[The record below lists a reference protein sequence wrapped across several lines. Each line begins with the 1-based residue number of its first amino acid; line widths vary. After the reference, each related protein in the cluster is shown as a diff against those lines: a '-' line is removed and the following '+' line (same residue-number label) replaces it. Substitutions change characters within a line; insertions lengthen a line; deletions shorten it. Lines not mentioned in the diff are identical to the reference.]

1 MNWTASFTY
10 RYFKLL
16 LLAAK
21 PHFEFQMFA
30 KAPDVVSRP
39 PRRAIFL
46 RHDVDLC
53 LEKALCMAQVENSVG
68 VRATYMVSID
78 CPLYS
83 LESEFQLNIVK
94 KISELGHDIGL
105 HHIVDDKPTD
115 KVGIDQPEA
124 GMNFAR
130 RKLERLIDRPV
141 NSFSFHRPTP
151 EVLGGSLVMN
161 GMVNAYS
168 GDLMACYLSD
178 SAGSWKG
185 RDPLAHIL
193 SPRGRLLQLLVHP
206 LWWGEDHMDAED
218 RLQEFFENRTQASPV
233 EEAEAFDNIL
243 LSHLGRVRRRGL
255 NIRPVGIDDIPQI
268 MAPRSVA
275 RA

>member
-1 MNWTASFTY
+1 MNRTASFTY
-10 RYFKLL
+10 SYFKVL

-39 PRRAIFL
+39 PRKAIFL

-68 VRATYMVSID
+68 VPATYMVSID
-78 CPLYS
+78 SPLYS
-83 LESEFQLNIVK
+83 LECEFQLNMVK
-94 KISELGHDIGL
+94 KIAELGHDIGL
-105 HHIVDDKPTD
+105 HHIMDDKPTD
-115 KVGIDQPEA
+115 KLGIDQLEIS
-124 GMNFAR
+124 MNFAR
-130 RKLERLIDRPV
+130 QELERLIARPV

-151 EVLGGSLVMN
+151 EVLGGPLVMT

-178 SAGSWKG
+178 SAGTWKG

-193 SPRGRLLQLLVHP
+193 SPRGQLLQLLVHP
-206 LWWGEDHMDAED
+206 LWWGEVHMEAED
-218 RLQEFFENRTQASPV
+218 RLQEFFENRTEGSSI
-233 EEAEAFDNIL
+233 EDAEAFDNIL
-243 LSHLGRVRRRGL
+243 LSHLARVRRRGL
-255 NIRPVGIDDIPQI
+255 TSSSVGIDDISQI
-268 MAPRSVA
+268 MAQRSVA